1 MKITVTK
8 QEAERTLETH
18 FFHKLEEAPLSVHIE
33 DMEPIREVH
42 SVTYMST
49 TVQNLWI
56 NCVPPT
62 DTNANYASVK
72 IALIKLYR
80 DLHLRLTGAQVS
92 LLTAKEFVES
102 HKPNHH

>member
-8 QEAERTLETH
+8 QEAERALETH

-33 DMEPIREVH
+33 DMEPIREIH
-42 SVTYMST
+42 SVTYTSDM
-49 TVQNLWI
+49 VQALWTR
-56 NCVPPT
+56 CAPPT
-62 DTNANYASVK
+62 DTNAHYASMKVT
-72 IALIKLYR
+72 LIKLYR

>member
-8 QEAERTLETH
+8 QEAERTLETY
-18 FFHKLEEAPLSVHIE
+18 FFHKLEEAPMSVHIE
-33 DMEPIREVH
+33 DMEATHEVH